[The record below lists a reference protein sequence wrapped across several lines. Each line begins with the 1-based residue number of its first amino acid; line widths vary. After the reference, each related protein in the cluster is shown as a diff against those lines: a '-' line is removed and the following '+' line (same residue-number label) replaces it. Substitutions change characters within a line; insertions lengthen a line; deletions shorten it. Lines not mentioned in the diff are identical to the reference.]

1 MQMSIKEVVSST
13 MLWPM
18 VGELHLSCA
27 IGCIK
32 KRDQNS
38 ALSASFQTRGRCVSF
53 YNIVLGLS

>member
-1 MQMSIKEVVSST
+1 MQMSIKEVVSSI

-18 VGELHLSCA
+18 VGKLHLSCA